1 MTTFEKVRKMD
12 PHSDTLI
19 CTVEV
24 TEKGLIHSGKR
35 PRKSGGKK
43 WRAVEEWKF
52 VKSVKLKKGRVGAD
66 TVTVVLCD
74 GPGADPQWD
83 SDLVFKLKSGQGKKL
98 VAVIEEHL

>member
-1 MTTFEKVRKMD
+1 MTTFEKVRRMGD
-12 PHSDTLI
+12 RPSETRI

-35 PRKSGGKK
+35 PKK
-43 WRAVEEWKF
+43 WRAVEKWKF